1 MSTMGPED
9 RERFARREE
18 STVGSSLSSSSS
30 RDVELER
37 QKSVKVVAG
46 GSITE
51 AICGA
56 ATVVLA
62 IIGLTGTYPGYM
74 ASIATIAFGVALLAQ
89 GGAIAAR
96 YSRLIR
102 ETTPYEWDAR
112 TEIGGGM
119 GAEFLAG
126 GAGVV
131 LGILGLL
138 GIATAPLLPIAVIVF
153 GGALLLGSSATADLS
168 TLAVPPTHERFAHIA
183 RQASVAASGAQV
195 LVGVAAIV
203 LGIIALVGVDT
214 VLVTLVALLVI
225 GASVLFSGTAVSSRM
240 ASVLR
245 RA

>member
-1 MSTMGPED
+1 MGPED

-18 STVGSSLSSSSS
+18 GATRVSTSS
-30 RDVELER
+30 RDVELEQ
-37 QKSVKVVAG
+37 QKSARVVAG

-62 IIGLTGTYPGYM
+62 IIGLTGSWPGYM
-74 ASIATIAFGVALLAQ
+74 ASVATIVFGVALLAQ

-102 ETTPYEWDAR
+102 EATPSEWDAR

-131 LGILGLL
+131 LGILALL
-138 GIATAPLLPIAVIVF
+138 GMGTATLIPIALIVF
-153 GGALLLGSSATADLS
+153 GGALLLGSSTTADLS
-168 TLAVPPTHERFAHIA
+168 TLAAPPAHERFAHMA
-183 RQASVAASGAQV
+183 RQASIAASSAQV
-195 LVGVAAIV
+195 LVGVAAVV

-240 ASVLR
+240 ASVMR
-245 RA
+245 RS

>member
-1 MSTMGPED
+1 MATMGPED

-18 STVGSSLSSSSS
+18 GAGLQSTVS
-30 RDVELER
+30 REVELER
-37 QKSVKVVAG
+37 QKSIKVVAG

-51 AICGA
+51 ALCGA

-62 IIGLTGTYPGYM
+62 ILGLAGIWPGYM
-74 ASIATIAFGVALLAQ
+74 LAIATIAFGVALLAQ

-96 YSRLIR
+96 YSRLLR

-131 LGILGLL
+131 LGILGLA
-138 GIATAPLLPIAVIVF
+138 GIGLTTLIPIAVIVF

-168 TLAVPPTHERFAHIA
+168 TLTAHPSNERFAHIA

-195 LVGVAAIV
+195 LVGIAAIV
-203 LGIIALVGVDT
+203 LGIIALVGIDP
-214 VLVTLVALLVI
+214 VLVTLVALLVV

-240 ASVLR
+240 ASVMR
-245 RA
+245 RS

>member
-1 MSTMGPED
+1 M
-9 RERFARREE
+9 
-18 STVGSSLSSSSS
+18 VGSSSSL
-30 RDVELER
+30 REVEAER
-37 QKSVKVVAG
+37 QKSARVVAG

-56 ATVVLA
+56 GTVVLA
-62 IIGLTGTYPGYM
+62 IIGLTGTLPGWM
-74 ASIATIAFGVALLAQ
+74 ASVATIAFGVALLAQ

-96 YSRLIR
+96 YTRLLR
-102 ETTPYEWDAR
+102 ETTPSQWDAR
-112 TEIGGGM
+112 SEMGGGM

-138 GIATAPLLPIAVIVF
+138 GLGTATLIPIAVIVF

-168 TLAVPPTHERFAHIA
+168 TLGAPSMDERFAHIA

-195 LVGVAAIV
+195 LVGIASIV
-203 LGIIALVGVDT
+203 LGIIALVGIDP
-214 VLVTLVALLVI
+214 VLVTLVALLVL
-225 GASVLFSGTAVSSRM
+225 GASVLFSGTAVSTRM

-245 RA
+245 RS